1 MSATPRAW
9 GCWQAAASSSA
20 PSLRRCKSPNTGRM
34 PPRLPGLAGLSREQR
49 SGALRSLSGGDIPTD
64 PAVLLAAMEIAAVA
78 AAGRIP
84 GRGLWVL
91 RMVILA
97 LWAVSVIYLIGNGD
111 VAQGV
116 VWAGLGSVLAGDW
129 AWD

>member
-1 MSATPRAW
+1 LLAGGSLVVGALMAALQEPKHRAY
-9 GCWQAAASSSA
+9 AAA
-20 PSLRRCKSPNTGRM
+20 LT
-34 PPRLPGLAGLSREQR
+34 GLSREQR

-78 AAGRIP
+78 AAGRNP

-97 LWAVSVIYLIGNGD
+97 LWAVSVIYLIGNGN